1 MSKIGDCASSR
12 GRQRLVEV
20 AFAFLARIRAFH
32 EAHCARRGQYRRGN
46 GDRKTPLSRS
56 LSGACGLTL
65 TGLLV
70 VRSFVSLV
78 LSKWIASMLR
88 ATEHELNENCTGR
101 SLSPSA
107 GPSMVV
113 IFRAPTS
120 RAGTMQEQCAVEP
133 DRASGT
139 RPTIAG
145 DLGAGQLQLLAQ
157 GLGEG
162 RARRYREGMDC
173 PVDFQPNRAPH
184 QGDGITRRDPRG
196 ARVNRE
202 SLMEHRRNS
211 NEN

>member
-1 MSKIGDCASSR
+1 MSRIGDCASSR

-46 GDRKTPLSRS
+46 GDRETPLSRS

-107 GPSMVV
+107 SPSMVV

-120 RAGTMQEQCAVEP
+120 RASTMQEQ
-133 DRASGT
+133 T
-139 RPTIAG
+139 
-145 DLGAGQLQLLAQ
+145 GAPSSQTVQAEHAPRSQAILVPVSSNCSRRDY
-157 GLGEG
+157 GEG

-184 QGDGITRRDPRG
+184 QGRRCHLWPP
-196 ARVNRE
+196 ARNP
-202 SLMEHRRNS
+202 
-211 NEN
+211 ENQAECRQAS